1 MKYNPAVISYFFQK
15 ESTKR
20 NVRQLLKFLLVLA
33 AMVAVFSV
41 LFHFI
46 MAAEGKD
53 HTWLTGVYWTL
64 TVMSTLG
71 FGDIT
76 FQTDLGRAF
85 SIVVLLSGMI
95 FLLTLLPFMFIKF
108 FYAPWIEAESRK
120 RAPRELPPETRGH
133 VILTRL
139 DPVTMALVKRFDDHR
154 IDYVLVESDFKRA
167 LELYDMGVK
176 VAVGDID
183 DPETYRRLRVDRAA
197 LVVATDRDEIN
208 TNVAFTVRELSEE
221 VPILAT
227 ADSPYSVEILK
238 MAGSSRV
245 LQLHDM
251 LGRSLAAWTVGGDCR
266 ANIIS
271 RFGELI
277 IAEFAAM
284 GTPLVGKTL
293 AESKLRENFGVNVV
307 GIWERGRFE
316 IPRAESRIGRTSV
329 LVLAGSE
336 KNLAAYDEI
345 YSFYHICHLTA
356 DPVLIVGSGRVGD
369 TVAERF
375 KERGSPYLVIEK
387 NPKRLQDEEHYVV
400 GDAADIRT
408 LKRAWIEKAP
418 AALITTHD
426 DATNIY
432 LTKYLRSLRPDM
444 QILSRAN
451 LDRNVSTLHRAGAD
465 FVMSL
470 ATLGANAIFN
480 ILKNEDTSMLA
491 EGLNIFRLKAPGA
504 LVGKNLA
511 NSGIR
516 EVTDCTVVAIRGDG
530 ALSINPDPAAPI
542 GKGAELILIG
552 TDEGEKKFLKA
563 FEQ

>member
-1 MKYNPAVISYFFQK
+1 MKYNPAVISFFFQK

-33 AMVAVFSV
+33 AMVAVYSV

-120 RAPRELPPETRGH
+120 RAPRELPPATRGH
-133 VILTRL
+133 VILTRV
-139 DPVTMALVKRFDDHR
+139 DPVTMALIKRLDDHR

-167 LELYDMGVK
+167 LELYDMGLR
-176 VAVGDID
+176 VAVGDVD
-183 DPETYRRLRVDRAA
+183 DPETYRRLRVDQAA

-208 TNVAFTVRELSEE
+208 TNVAFTVRELSER

-227 ADSPYSVEILK
+227 ADSPYSVDILQ
-238 MAGSSRV
+238 MAGSNRV

-271 RFGELI
+271 RFGDLI

-316 IPRAESRIGRTSV
+316 IPRAGSRIGRTSV

-345 YSFYHICHLTA
+345 YSFYHICHLSA

-470 ATLGANAIFN
+470 ATLGANAIYN

-491 EGLNIFRLKAPGA
+491 EGLNIFRLTAPESLAGRT
-504 LVGKNLA
+504 LA
-511 NSGIR
+511 NAGIR
-516 EVTDCTVVAIRGDG
+516 ERTDCTVVAIRDDG
-530 ALSINPDPAAPI
+530 VLSVNPDPTAPI
-542 GKGAELILIG
+542 RKGAELILIG
-552 TDEGEKKFLKA
+552 TDEGEKKFLQG
-563 FEQ
+563 FEK

>member
-20 NVRQLLKFLLVLA
+20 NVRQLYKYLLTLSVL
-33 AMVAVFSV
+33 VAVYSV

-46 MAAEGKD
+46 MEAEGRD
-53 HTWLTGVYWTL
+53 HSWITGVYWTL

-76 FQTDLGRAF
+76 FQSDLGKAF

-95 FLLTLLPFMFIKF
+95 FLLSLLPFMFIKF
-108 FYAPWIEAESRK
+108 FYAPWVEAESRK
-120 RAPRELPPETRGH
+120 RAPRELPQGTRGH
-133 VILTRL
+133 VILTGY
-139 DPVTMALVKRFDDHR
+139 DPVTMALIQKLEARR
-154 IDYVLVESDFKRA
+154 IDYVLIESDFKRA
-167 LELYDMGVK
+167 LDLYDMGVK
-176 VAVGDID
+176 VAVGDAD
-183 DPETYRRLRVDRAA
+183 DPETYRRLRVDQAA
-197 LVVATDRDEIN
+197 LVAATNRDEIN
-208 TNVAFTVRELSEE
+208 TNIAFTVRELSES
-221 VPILAT
+221 VPILTT
-227 ADSPYSVEILK
+227 ADSPYSEDILR
-238 MAGSSRV
+238 MAGSTKV
-245 LQLHDM
+245 LLLYEI

-271 RFGELI
+271 RFDHLI

-293 AESKLRENFGVNVV
+293 AESRLRESFGINVV
-307 GIWERGRFE
+307 GIWDRGRFSV
-316 IPRAESRIGRTSV
+316 PHADTRIERTTV

-336 KNLAAYDEI
+336 ENLAAYDEV
-345 YSFYHICHLTA
+345 YSFYHLCKLTL
-356 DPVLIVGSGRVGD
+356 DPILIVGSGRVGD
-369 TVAERF
+369 TIARRF
-375 KERGSPYLVIEK
+375 KERASPSLVSEK
-387 NPKRLQDEEHYVV
+387 TPTRLHDEKHYVV

-408 LKRAWIEKAP
+408 LQRAWIEKAP
-418 AALITTHD
+418 AALVTTHD

-451 LDRNVSTLHRAGAD
+451 VERNVSTLHRAGAD

-470 ATLGANAIFN
+470 ATLGADAIYN
-480 ILKNEDTSMLA
+480 YLINEDTSMLA
-491 EGLNIFRLKAPGA
+491 EGLNIFRLKAPES

-511 NSGIR
+511 RSKIR
-516 EVTDCTVVAIRGDG
+516 EVTDCSVVAIRDGD
-530 ALSINPDPAAPI
+530 AMAIIPDPQTLI
-542 GKGAELILIG
+542 RKDSELILIG

-563 FEQ
+563 FEE

>member
-1 MKYNPAVISYFFQK
+1 MKYNPAVISFFFQK

-20 NVRQLLKFLLVLA
+20 NVRQLLKFLLVLT
-33 AMVAVFSV
+33 AMVAVYSV

-120 RAPRELPPETRGH
+120 RAPRELPPATRGH
-133 VILTRL
+133 VILTRV
-139 DPVTMALVKRFDDHR
+139 DPVTMALIKRLDDHR

-167 LELYDMGVK
+167 LELYDMGLR
-176 VAVGDID
+176 VAVGDVD
-183 DPETYRRLRVDRAA
+183 DPETYRRLRVDQAA

-208 TNVAFTVRELSEE
+208 TNVAFTVRELSER
-221 VPILAT
+221 VPILTT
-227 ADSPYSVEILK
+227 ADSPYSVDILQ
-238 MAGSSRV
+238 MAGSNRV

-316 IPRAESRIGRTSV
+316 IPRAGSRIGRTSV

-470 ATLGANAIFN
+470 ATLGANAIYN

-491 EGLNIFRLKAPGA
+491 EGLNIFRLTAPES
-504 LVGKNLA
+504 LVGRSLA
-511 NSGIR
+511 NAGIR
-516 EVTDCTVVAIRGDG
+516 ERTDCTVVAIRDDG
-530 ALSINPDPAAPI
+530 VLSVNPDPAVPI
-542 GKGAELILIG
+542 RKGAELILIG
-552 TDEGEKKFLKA
+552 TDEGEKKFLQG
-563 FEQ
+563 FEK